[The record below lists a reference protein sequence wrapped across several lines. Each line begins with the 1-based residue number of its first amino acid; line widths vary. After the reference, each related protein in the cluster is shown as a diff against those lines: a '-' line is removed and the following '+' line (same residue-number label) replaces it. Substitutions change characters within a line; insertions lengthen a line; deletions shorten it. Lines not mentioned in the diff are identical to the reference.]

1 LAAERSCVQVVE
13 DSVVRWLN
21 RDDGRVEAQFLTLTN
36 LGNIDA
42 IVGLYDQIR
51 DTVCP
56 VTFVFVRSGCR
67 GLYDIFRLSARSY
80 LEHHNQVKASI
91 GARAEVKSLSGRPT
105 KELNGLRWVPRWAS
119 HVGCIKGC
127 LDYLGVE
134 TSDAWLFG
142 ATGHAFVLNIS
153 PGLCPSGPTDWDTS
167 RFLRLGRNLGYVVD
181 KVDEYCPRQ
190 GSGLRVEQEKAWKHV
205 RTAIAQ
211 GLPCYGW
218 ELDIPE
224 YAVIYGHDRK
234 GYYIRGPGCEEG
246 KGPMP
251 WRDLGRS
258 EIAQVLVASVHRVAA
273 ADDLQTVREAL
284 VYALDL
290 AHNRPRWTDR
300 SGGLAGYETWIQAME
315 QGRAGRF
322 GLGYNAEVWA
332 ESRRFAV
339 EFLREAR
346 QRLSCDFEVRF
357 EEAIQ
362 QYEVVAREL
371 RTVSDT
377 YPFRE
382 CDDERVAVDEQSRQ
396 VVEALRQARG
406 AEERGL
412 TVLAALVEQM

>member
-1 LAAERSCVQVVE
+1 
-13 DSVVRWLN
+13 
-21 RDDGRVEAQFLTLTN
+21 
-36 LGNIDA
+36 
-42 IVGLYDQIR
+42 
-51 DTVCP
+51 
-56 VTFVFVRSGCR
+56 
-67 GLYDIFRLSARSY
+67 
-80 LEHHNQVKASI
+80 
-91 GARAEVKSLSGRPT
+91 
-105 KELNGLRWVPRWAS
+105 
-119 HVGCIKGC
+119 
-127 LDYLGVE
+127 
-134 TSDAWLFG
+134 
-142 ATGHAFVLNIS
+142 
-153 PGLCPSGPTDWDTS
+153 
-167 RFLRLGRNLGYVVD
+167 LGRNLGYVVD

-224 YAVIYGHDRK
+224 YAVIYGHDGK

-258 EIAQVLVASVHRVAA
+258 EIAQVVVASVHRVAA

-284 VYALDL
+284 VYAQDL
-290 AHNRPRWTDR
+290 AHNRHRWTDR
-300 SGGLAGYETWIQAME
+300 SGGLEGYETWIQAME

-346 QRLSCDFEVRF
+346 QRLSCDFELRF

-377 YPFRE
+377 YPFKE
-382 CDDERVAVDEQSRQ
+382 CDDERVAVDEQACG

-412 TVLAALVEQM
+412 TALAALVEQM